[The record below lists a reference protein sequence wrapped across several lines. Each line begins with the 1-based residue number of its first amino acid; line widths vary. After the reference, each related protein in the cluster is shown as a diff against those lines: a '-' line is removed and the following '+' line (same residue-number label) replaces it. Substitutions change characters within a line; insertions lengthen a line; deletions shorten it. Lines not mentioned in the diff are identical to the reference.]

1 VQRLKTREQ
10 FQAVLAVAPMS
21 KTAHFAMHRSGEA
34 VVSTQSEAWIG
45 AMIPKRW
52 AKRAVTR
59 NLIKRQIYSMAHR
72 YEAMLAPQAHVV
84 RMRAGLDTKKFKSAS
99 SEQLKQE
106 VRTEIEG
113 LFNSLCRPA
122 QGVIP

>member
-1 VQRLKTREQ
+1 
-10 FQAVLAVAPMS
+10 MG
-21 KTAHFAMHRSGEA
+21 KTAHFALHCSSEVLTA
-34 VVSTQSEAWIG
+34 SQPEAWIG

-59 NLIKRQIYSMAHR
+59 NLIKRQIYNMAHR
-72 YEAMLAPQAHVV
+72 YEALLAPQAHVI
-84 RMRAGLDTKKFKSAS
+84 RMRAGLDTKKFKSAA

-113 LFNSLCRPA
+113 LFNSLCSVSQRA
-122 QGVIP
+122 SHDQ